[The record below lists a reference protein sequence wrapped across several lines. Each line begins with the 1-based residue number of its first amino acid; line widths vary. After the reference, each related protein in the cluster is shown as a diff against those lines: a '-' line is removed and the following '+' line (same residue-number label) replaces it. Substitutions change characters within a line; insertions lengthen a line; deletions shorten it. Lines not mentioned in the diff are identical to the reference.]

1 MRIELEAPV
10 SEDVYG
16 LLGEHLKDMLAI
28 SPAES
33 VHALD
38 RRARSAPNVTLWS
51 VRDAGVLLGCGA
63 LKELAPDLGE
73 IKSMRTAGA
82 VRGRGV
88 GARMLIH
95 LMETA
100 RKRGYSRL
108 SLETGTEDFF
118 APAHRLYERHGFREC
133 PPFGDYRPD
142 PHSLFMALDLRKEG
156 QPGADTG
163 PILTALR

>member
-1 MRIELEAPV
+1 MRIELEAPI

-38 RRARSAPNVTLWS
+38 RHALSTSEVTLWS
-51 VRDAGVLLGCGA
+51 VRDSGVLLGCGA
-63 LKELAPDLGE
+63 LKELAPDTGE
-73 IKSMRTAGA
+73 IKSMRTASA

-95 LMETA
+95 LLETA
-100 RKRGYSRL
+100 RNRGYTRL
-108 SLETGTEDFF
+108 NLETGTEEFF
-118 APAHRLYERHGFREC
+118 APAHRLYKRHGFREC
-133 PPFGDYRPD
+133 APFGDYRPD
-142 PHSLFMALDLRKEG
+142 PHSLFMAIDLSTEDS
-156 QPGADTG
+156 QV
-163 PILTALR
+163 

>member
-1 MRIELEAPV
+1 VQIQLEAPAR
-10 SEDVYG
+10 EDVYE
-16 LLGEHLKDMLAI
+16 LLGEHLKDMHAQ

-38 RRARSAPNVTLWS
+38 TEALSAPGITLWS
-51 VRDAGVLLGCGA
+51 VRDAGILLGCGA
-63 LKELAPDLGE
+63 LKELAPDAGE
-73 IKSMRTAGA
+73 IKSMRTATA

-88 GARMLIH
+88 GARMLVH

-100 RKRGYSRL
+100 RRRGYVRL

-118 APAHRLYERHGFREC
+118 APAHRLYKRHGFREC

-142 PHSLFMALDLRKEG
+142 PHSLFMALDLHV
-156 QPGADTG
+156 
-163 PILTALR
+163 